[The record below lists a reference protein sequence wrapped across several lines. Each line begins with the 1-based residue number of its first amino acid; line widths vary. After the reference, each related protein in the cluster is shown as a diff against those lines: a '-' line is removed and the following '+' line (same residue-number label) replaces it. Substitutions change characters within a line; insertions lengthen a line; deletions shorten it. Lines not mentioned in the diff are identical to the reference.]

1 MSAAVMEEIRAQLAA
16 ISKNLKHIYKTT
28 DDMNDK
34 VADIHNK
41 VIVNTEAI
49 KGLDKRV
56 AANESAVEDYKANKS
71 RLVGLALGAGA
82 GSGGILAWLAQM
94 FER

>member
-16 ISKNLKHIYKTT
+16 ISENLKHIYKTT

-71 RLVGLALGAGA
+71 RLVGMALGAGA